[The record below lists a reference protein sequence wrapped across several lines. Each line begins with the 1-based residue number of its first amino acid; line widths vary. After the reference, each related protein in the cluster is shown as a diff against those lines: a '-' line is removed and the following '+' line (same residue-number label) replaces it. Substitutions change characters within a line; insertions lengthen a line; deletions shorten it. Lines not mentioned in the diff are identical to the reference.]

1 MLPTAHIPVGISTQN
16 CLAWSPDGELAL
28 AAGEEVYLLLPHHND
43 SQPWKHVRFQ
53 VNRFTLDEW
62 PWQEPASFKDMSI
75 GEEQALVTVSALA
88 WSPCGLA
95 KHRRSVLVVLTS
107 NLLLSL
113 WTPYADPTDPECWER
128 VMIVNYFL
136 IPENVSTPQKQSRT
150 SQRIRSMAWAP
161 IYPEHAE
168 RQTPFSTR
176 KWGVF
181 LMAIT
186 DDENG
191 VYFVNLVSPFTG
203 ASIAWEIQT
212 LLYKKIPPA
221 AHPYQRASLLRLK
234 MSEKAFI
241 DRVSFGTWNSGL
253 YIPVTYHT
261 SGVIYHDTLELVLG
275 PPLSATVR
283 PESESVDK
291 FQENAVQQL
300 QMTSYLSPPIPSPS
314 FEIQVQE
321 QKKTYG
327 AENRLGLHVLSRIW
341 GFASF
346 ESLSAVCITLHP
358 SRSIEYSGAAEEFAK
373 VIFDSA
379 YREQEKFPWQEATE
393 VDGSMARQTI
403 LGTILN
409 DTTLRTFDLSSF
421 DLKILYS
428 AICANS
434 LTESLQ
440 QPQRIKLLDEI
451 LQLLEV
457 NTGIDLEAEHTMLKS
472 TNTMSRDAR
481 QQIVDVVR
489 RTTELRGR
497 ASFLSSSTKH
507 LLDYCPICTEAEE
520 LKAICFESLT
530 EAYCPQMHPFGNL
543 LPYSLC
549 VLQFADHYNSK
560 VRAHI
565 FTHHRARLF
574 EAMCRLYSRVSK

>member
-16 CLAWSPDGELAL
+16 CLAWSPDGQLAL

-53 VNRFTLDEW
+53 VNRFTIDEW

-95 KHRRSVLVVLTS
+95 KHRRSVLAVLTS

-113 WTPYADPTDPECWER
+113 WTPYADPADPECWER

-136 IPENVSTPQKQSRT
+136 IPENVPTPQKQSRT

-161 IYPEHAE
+161 ICPEHVE

-191 VYFVNLVSPFTG
+191 VYFVNFISPFTG
-203 ASIAWEIQT
+203 STMAWEIQT
-212 LLYKKIPPA
+212 LLYKRIPPA
-221 AHPYQRASLLRLK
+221 AQPNQRPSLLRLK
-234 MSEKAFI
+234 MSEKRFI
-241 DRVSFGTWNSGL
+241 DRVSFGTWNSGI

-261 SGVIYHDTLELVLG
+261 SGAVYHDTLNLVIG
-275 PPLSATVR
+275 PPLSAIVEPVTG
-283 PESESVDK
+283 SVDE
-291 FQENAVQQL
+291 FQEDAVQQL
-300 QMTSYLSPPIPSPS
+300 QMTSYLSPPTLSP
-314 FEIQVQE
+314 FIEIKVQE

-341 GFASF
+341 GFASL

-358 SRSIEYSGAAEEFAK
+358 SRSIEYSSAAEGFAY

-379 YREQEKFPWQEATE
+379 HPEQEKFPWQEPTE
-393 VDGSMARQTI
+393 VDESMTCQTI

-409 DTTLRTFDLSSF
+409 GTTLRTFDLSSL
-421 DLKILYS
+421 DLKVIYS
-428 AICANS
+428 AICAS
-434 LTESLQ
+434 MLTESLQ
-440 QPQRIKLLDEI
+440 QPQHIQLLSGI
-451 LQLLEV
+451 LQVLEI
-457 NTGIDLEAEHTMLKS
+457 NTGIDLEAEHMMLET
-472 TNTMSRDAR
+472 TNTVSHDAR
-481 QQIVDVVR
+481 QQIVDLVR
-489 RTTELRGR
+489 RTTALRGR
-497 ASFLSSSTKH
+497 ASSLSSSTLH

-530 EAYCPQMHPFGNL
+530 EAYCPQMHPFGIL
-543 LPYSLC
+543 LSRSL
-549 VLQFADHYNSK
+549 
-560 VRAHI
+560 
-565 FTHHRARLF
+565 
-574 EAMCRLYSRVSK
+574 